1 MGSLYTEITAKA
13 VKSRYMHQQKT
24 KVNATWFPGSLSYPK
39 GRVGENPGNEVAKYA
54 DCLRTAM
61 AQHWK
66 PPFRYLGVECE
77 QSLSLLFKFTDVNPR
92 VTTPRP
98 AQKNCVSHTG
108 NNTVAGPG
116 CSNVR

>member
-1 MGSLYTEITAKA
+1 MGSLYTEKTAKA
-13 VKSRYMHQQKT
+13 VKSRYMHQQKLMH
-24 KVNATWFPGSLSYPK
+24 PGSQVLSPTRRD
-39 GRVGENPGNEVAKYA
+39 GQERTLGTRLQSMQIASEHPWLNTENPRSDIVA
-54 DCLRTAM
+54 
-61 AQHWK
+61 
-66 PPFRYLGVECE
+66 ECE

-98 AQKNCVSHTG
+98 AQKNWVSHTG